1 MLFEYRSNVIMKRSV
16 TKYVSV
22 TQANNLIIIEPYGNI
37 SGLFLLSLHEHKFIM
52 VFSESATLNYSDVF
66 YSFFTKNDSIC
77 HDKAKFHY
85 LVYLYSGEMLL
96 GEKGKEM
103 SVRGG
108 ECLFIRRDH
117 RVNFTKRCVDGEDFK
132 SVSLV
137 FNRNF
142 LRQYYQKLDPA
153 SIPKNTQPMEKSVFK
168 LPGTPQLES
177 LFGSLVPYFETDE
190 EPDEN
195 LINLKMQE
203 GVLSLLKIDKD
214 FFPVLFDFT
223 EPWKIDILDFLNE
236 NYMDDLSMEEIASYT
251 GRSLATFKRD
261 FKKISDLSPQK
272 WIIRKRLEKAHALI
286 RDNGR
291 KVTDVCYDVGFKN
304 RSHFTTAFKKQYGY
318 LPSDNMTG

>member
-1 MLFEYRSNVIMKRSV
+1 MAF
-16 TKYVSV
+16 
-22 TQANNLIIIEPYGNI
+22 A
-37 SGLFLLSLHEHKFIM
+37 
-52 VFSESATLNYSDVF
+52 ESTTLNYSDVF

-85 LVYLYSGEMLL
+85 LVYVYSGEMLL
-96 GEKGKEM
+96 EENDKEIP
-103 SVRGG
+103 VRGG

-142 LRQYYQKLDPA
+142 LRQYYQKLDPM
-153 SIPKNTQPMEKSVFK
+153 SIPKNTQAMEKSVFK
-168 LPGTPQLES
+168 LSRTPQLES
-177 LFGSLVPYFETDE
+177 LFGSLIPYFETDQ
-190 EPDEN
+190 EPGED

-203 GVLSLLKIDKD
+203 GVLSLLNTNRN
-214 FFPVLFDFT
+214 FFPILFDFT

-236 NYMDDLSMEEIASYT
+236 NYMYELSMEEIASYT

-272 WIIRKRLEKAHALI
+272 WIIRKRLEKARELI

-291 KVTDVCYDVGFKN
+291 KVTDACFDVGFKN
-304 RSHFTTAFKKQYGY
+304 RSHFTKAYKKQYGY
-318 LPSDNMTG
+318 APSDNMAG

>member
-1 MLFEYRSNVIMKRSV
+1 MAL
-16 TKYVSV
+16 T
-22 TQANNLIIIEPYGNI
+22 
-37 SGLFLLSLHEHKFIM
+37 
-52 VFSESATLNYSDVF
+52 ESTTLNYSDVF
-66 YSFFTKNDSIC
+66 YSFFTRNDSIC

-85 LVYLYSGEMLL
+85 LVYVYSGEMLL
-96 GEKGKEM
+96 GENDKEI

-108 ECLFIRRDH
+108 ECVFIRKDH
-117 RVNFTKRCVDGEDFK
+117 RVNFTKRCVDDEDFK

-142 LRQYYQKLDPA
+142 LRQYYQQLNPGN
-153 SIPKNTQPMEKSVFK
+153 IPSDTCRPEKSVYK
-168 LPGTPQLES
+168 LTRTPQLDS

-195 LINLKMQE
+195 LIHLKMQE
-203 GVLSLLKIDKD
+203 GVLSLLKINKD

-236 NYMDDLSMEEIASYT
+236 NYMYDLSMEEIASYT

-261 FKKISDLSPQK
+261 FKKVSDLSPQK
-272 WIIRKRLEKAHALI
+272 WIIRKRLQKAYELI
-286 RDNGR
+286 RDDKR
-291 KVTDVCYDVGFKN
+291 KVADACFDVGFKN

-318 LPSDNMTG
+318 SPSDNMVV